1 MPFFGGKKNKSKE
14 NLAEN
19 PQNTTHNSS
28 PRPTATETPS
38 TNGNTGQTQS
48 DVTPR
53 HDPPPQ
59 PRPKLVFHCQQAHG
73 SPTGIISGFTNVKEL
88 YQKIADCYDMVV
100 EDVSRSYSYISTSAS
115 WHFYLRR
122 CKLACALGDD
132 SFQAAHPHS
141 LTSLSFLCELEQ
153 VTHNHDRASSLQ
165 AHKNNVV
172 STSR

>member
-100 EDVSRSYSYISTSAS
+100 EDVSI
-115 WHFYLRR
+115 HVDLFFYL
-122 CKLACALGDD
+122 CWYPA
-132 SFQAAHPHS
+132 
-141 LTSLSFLCELEQ
+141 
-153 VTHNHDRASSLQ
+153 
-165 AHKNNVV
+165 
-172 STSR
+172 